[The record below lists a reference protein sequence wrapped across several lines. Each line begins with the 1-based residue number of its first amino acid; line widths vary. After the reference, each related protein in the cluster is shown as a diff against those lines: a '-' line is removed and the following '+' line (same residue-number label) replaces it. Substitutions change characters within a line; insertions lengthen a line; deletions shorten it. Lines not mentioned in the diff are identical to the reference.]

1 MTTIICSCQN
11 FASCYITL
19 VLVVKCTHSI
29 ASLYIQN
36 VFCYS
41 SDMLFI
47 TNLLQNAGFF
57 TKKLK
62 CLKHHQMINYCIERK
77 WISAP
82 PRRRFYIHPL
92 KVWWLTFPETEMLF
106 IILLVMVDACNL
118 YKKRKNQEDDGPS
131 INQRTSRC
139 KSYSFDK

>member
-1 MTTIICSCQN
+1 MCMVLKIDDDHHLFLSV
-11 FASCYITL
+11 ASCYITL

-77 WISAP
+77 
-82 PRRRFYIHPL
+82 
-92 KVWWLTFPETEMLF
+92 
-106 IILLVMVDACNL
+106 
-118 YKKRKNQEDDGPS
+118 
-131 INQRTSRC
+131 
-139 KSYSFDK
+139 